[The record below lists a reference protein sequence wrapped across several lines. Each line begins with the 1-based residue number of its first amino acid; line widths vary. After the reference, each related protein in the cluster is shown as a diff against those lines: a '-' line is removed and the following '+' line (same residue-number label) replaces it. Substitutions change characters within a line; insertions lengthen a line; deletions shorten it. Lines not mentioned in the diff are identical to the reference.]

1 MEVIVFVG
9 ISVDGFIAR
18 SDGSVDFLEPDEPFE
33 DDMGFSDLLE
43 RVDCLLMGRS
53 TFDFVMDAAVDWPYG
68 ETPVF
73 VATHRSLSVPDELRG
88 LVHAIFGSP
97 EQLVHHMAEQGID
110 RVYLDG
116 GNLAQQFFRAGLV
129 DEVTLTIAPRLIG
142 SGIRIFDELHE
153 DQHLV
158 HESTTTL
165 SNGYVQLTYRS

>member
-1 MEVIVFVG
+1 MIVFVG
-9 ISVDGFIAR
+9 ISLDGFIAR
-18 SDGSVDFLEPDEPFE
+18 IDGSVDFLEPDEPFE
-33 DDMGFSDLLE
+33 NDMGFSDLLA

-53 TFDFVMDAAVDWPYG
+53 TFDFVMDAGVDWPYG

-73 VATHRSLSVPDELRG
+73 VATHRSLRVPDELG
-88 LVHAIFGSP
+88 GVVHAISGSP
-97 EQLVHHMAEQGID
+97 EQLLHQLAEQGIA

-116 GNLAQQFFRAGLV
+116 GNLAQQFFQVGLV

-142 SGIRIFDELHE
+142 SGIRVFDEMME

-158 HESTTTL
+158 HASTTTF